1 MKINYFFVLLSIIAT
16 TSLAQLKPSE
26 LDKSPMD
33 VSYYPPNY
41 PLIKLNGKAKEIPIA
56 RVIYSRPQKNNRII
70 FDGIIKYN
78 EMWRL
83 GANEATEIEFFKP
96 VKINNKAISKG
107 RYTLYCIPNLESWTI
122 IINKDNF
129 SWGNYS
135 YNIKNDVL
143 RIDIPLEKSE
153 NVIEAFTMYFNETKT
168 GANLIFMWD
177 NIKASLPILF
187 QL

>member
-1 MKINYFFVLLSIIAT
+1 MKLNCLFITVFIIST
-16 TSLAQLKPSE
+16 NLFAQLKPTD

-33 VSYYPPNY
+33 VSYWPNNY
-41 PLIKLNGKAKEIPIA
+41 PILKLDGKAKEIPIA

-83 GANEATEIEFFKP
+83 GANEATEIEFFKN
-96 VKINNKAISKG
+96 VKINNKTITKG
-107 RYTLYCIPNLESWTI
+107 RYTLYCLPTKESWTI

-143 RIDIPLEKSE
+143 RIDIPLEKCE
-153 NVIEAFTMYFNETKT
+153 NIIEAFTMYFVETKT

-177 NIKASLPILF
+177 DIKALLPILF
-187 QL
+187 